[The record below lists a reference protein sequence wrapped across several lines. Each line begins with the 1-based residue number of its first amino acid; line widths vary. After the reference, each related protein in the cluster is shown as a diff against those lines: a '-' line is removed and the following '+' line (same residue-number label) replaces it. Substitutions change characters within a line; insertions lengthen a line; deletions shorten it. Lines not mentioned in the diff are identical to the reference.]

1 MLSAVDLGFY
11 SCFILFIWN
20 IHRFFIKDT
29 VFKTSFTFTYIFV
42 NRISVGHGT
51 RIMVSLPMLG
61 LGQSVKWIALVN
73 LWTFTKIAHHTVI
86 KAHMSITQEAVLH
99 IINTAFV
106 GVDSTNSNNMQDI
119 QQTNKQIYKI
129 YIITRYVTMQHTLQ
143 TAKL

>member
-1 MLSAVDLGFY
+1 
-11 SCFILFIWN
+11 
-20 IHRFFIKDT
+20 
-29 VFKTSFTFTYIFV
+29 
-42 NRISVGHGT
+42 
-51 RIMVSLPMLG
+51 
-61 LGQSVKWIALVN
+61 
-73 LWTFTKIAHHTVI
+73 
-86 KAHMSITQEAVLH
+86 MSITQEAVLH